1 MTLASEDL
9 LIMNIQN
16 NYKDRIKDKSTNSE
30 QGFSLIETMIALTT
44 LGVCLAYA
52 MPLFLYAKI
61 NNSKSE
67 VRAGA
72 LFVAQRVFD
81 DIRSKPVSGM
91 PLFDGKNNSNLTG
104 CTNLPTL
111 TNCKN
116 AVDTNTGITPTTS
129 SNPEIKPNVLDITT
143 ANVDNTVIKSSGN
156 KISSADSLL
165 TNAFGRQ
172 YQTKVT
178 YCEDLNPISAPSS
191 PPNPP
196 ICSERNRKFKVE
208 VSYNGSKVYD
218 LEGTYTDFQ

>member
-1 MTLASEDL
+1 
-9 LIMNIQN
+9 MNRQN
-16 NYKDRIKDKSTNSE
+16 NYKDRIAEKFNSSE

-81 DIRSKPVSGM
+81 DIRSKPVSSM
-91 PLFDGKNNSNLTG
+91 PLNDGKKD
-104 CTNLPTL
+104 P
-111 TNCKN
+111 
-116 AVDTNTGITPTTS
+116 
-129 SNPEIKPNVLDITT
+129 KPNNPVIIPNVTNIAT
-143 ANVDNTVIKSSGN
+143 AKVDSTVTISSGD
-156 KISSADSLL
+156 KISPADILL

-172 YQTKVT
+172 YQTKII
-178 YCEDLNPISAPSS
+178 YCENYNLGSTPDTS
-191 PPNPP
+191 
-196 ICSERNRKFKVE
+196 ICDTKYRKFKVE

>member
-1 MTLASEDL
+1 MMIKINCTNRVNQQ
-9 LIMNIQN
+9 NIN
-16 NYKDRIKDKSTNSE
+16 NE

-72 LFVAQRVFD
+72 LFVAQRLFD
-81 DIRSKPVSGM
+81 DIRSKPFSEMPFNDGLVSGKTYS
-91 PLFDGKNNSNLTG
+91 LQS
-104 CTNLPTL
+104 CTNLAGSPGKPPSL
-111 TNCKN
+111 IGCKN
-116 AVDTNTGITPTTS
+116 ADTPTTPTTATLP
-129 SNPEIKPNVLDITT
+129 NPVIIPNVVDITKAKLDST
-143 ANVDNTVIKSSGN
+143 APKSSGD
-156 KISSADSLL
+156 KISPADNLL

-172 YQTKVT
+172 YQTKVS
-178 YCEDLNPISAPSS
+178 YCEGMDVTPA
-191 PPNPP
+191 PNPP
-196 ICSERNRKFKVE
+196 ICSEKNRKFKVE

>member
-1 MTLASEDL
+1 
-9 LIMNIQN
+9 MNTKINYSDRSKEQSN
-16 NYKDRIKDKSTNSE
+16 NPE

-81 DIRSKPVSGM
+81 NIRSKPVSSM
-91 PLFDGKNNSNLTG
+91 PLTDGKNTPNLV
-104 CTNLPTL
+104 CTPVGS
-111 TNCKN
+111 TNCLNN
-116 AVDTNTGITPTTS
+116 ATLP
-129 SNPEIKPNVLDITT
+129 NPEITPNVASGGSITP
-143 ANVDNTVIKSSGN
+143 AEK
-156 KISSADSLL
+156 LL

-178 YCEDLNPISAPSS
+178 YCEDMNLIPA
-191 PPNPP
+191 PNPP
-196 ICSERNRKFKVE
+196 ICSEKNRRFKVE

-218 LEGTYTDFQ
+218 LEGAYTDFQ